1 MTNTI
6 IENENLILKKIYSK
20 IIFSQSKIII
30 FLLFLLSIFSIFN
43 ALKVKVDASSDSLV
57 LDGDKDLQLFR
68 EVGKRYKSE
77 DFYVIAYT
85 PKNDIF
91 EKDSLENLKKL
102 VNDIES
108 VNGVSS
114 VVSILDVPLL
124 YSPMLSMSDLNSEL
138 NSLRDP
144 SINTEMARDEYLNSP
159 IYKKLLLSDD
169 SKTTVLQVN
178 LQRDEKY
185 HKLLEKRNN
194 LRTFLLKNKSLNDEK
209 NTLISVEK
217 EFKSYSYELSKKH
230 EDQVSKIREILG
242 NYESSTESIYLGGLP
257 MIATDMVDFVKNDLK
272 TFGVGIFLFIIL
284 LLSIIFRKL
293 LLVALPILSC
303 LFTNILVLGIL
314 GFFDWRLTVI
324 SSNFVAILLIINLAI
339 SVHLIVRFQE
349 LQALHPLCGNEYLV
363 IKMISQMLRP

>member
-1 MTNTI
+1 MVPLIQFIIKLFMRWKINIKGDFFEVRKLTNTI

-30 FLLFLLSIFSIFN
+30 FLLCLVSIFSLFN

-102 VNDIES
+102 VNDLEL

-124 YSPMLSMSDLNSEL
+124 YYQAINARFKFEL

-144 SINTEMARDEYLNSP
+144 SINTEMARDEQFNSP
-159 IYKKLLLSDD
+159 IYKKLLL
-169 SKTTVLQVN
+169 
-178 LQRDEKY
+178 R
-185 HKLLEKRNN
+185 
-194 LRTFLLKNKSLNDEK
+194 
-209 NTLISVEK
+209 
-217 EFKSYSYELSKKH
+217 
-230 EDQVSKIREILG
+230 
-242 NYESSTESIYLGGLP
+242 
-257 MIATDMVDFVKNDLK
+257 
-272 TFGVGIFLFIIL
+272 
-284 LLSIIFRKL
+284 
-293 LLVALPILSC
+293 
-303 LFTNILVLGIL
+303 
-314 GFFDWRLTVI
+314 
-324 SSNFVAILLIINLAI
+324 
-339 SVHLIVRFQE
+339 
-349 LQALHPLCGNEYLV
+349 
-363 IKMISQMLRP
+363 

>member
-1 MTNTI
+1 M
-6 IENENLILKKIYSK
+6 
-20 IIFSQSKIII
+20 
-30 FLLFLLSIFSIFN
+30 
-43 ALKVKVDASSDSLV
+43 DASSDSLV

-102 VNDIES
+102 VNDLEL
-108 VNGVSS
+108 VDGVSS

-124 YSPMLSMSDLNSEL
+124 YSPMLSMSNLNSEL

-144 SINTEMARDEYLNSP
+144 SINTEMARNEYLNSP

-185 HKLLEKRNN
+185 HELLEKRNN

-230 EDQVSKIREILG
+230 EDQVSKIREILA
-242 NYESSTESIYLGGLP
+242 NY
-257 MIATDMVDFVKNDLK
+257 K
-272 TFGVGIFLFIIL
+272 
-284 LLSIIFRKL
+284 
-293 LLVALPILSC
+293 
-303 LFTNILVLGIL
+303 
-314 GFFDWRLTVI
+314 
-324 SSNFVAILLIINLAI
+324 SSNRINI
-339 SVHLIVRFQE
+339 SRWPAYDCNGYGGF
-349 LQALHPLCGNEYLV
+349 C
-363 IKMISQMLRP
+363 